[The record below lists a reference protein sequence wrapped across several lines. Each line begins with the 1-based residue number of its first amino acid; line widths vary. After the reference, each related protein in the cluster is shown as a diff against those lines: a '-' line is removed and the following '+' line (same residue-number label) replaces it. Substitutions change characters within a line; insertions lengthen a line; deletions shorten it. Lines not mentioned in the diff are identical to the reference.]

1 MADLAIPD
9 YLLIPETCK
18 ICGVYSPTWFTDSD
32 LWNLIDEAGILCP
45 ACFITKAEKAG
56 VKTTGWKLIPEERV
70 EKAESEARQLREQLE
85 EANASKV
92 VNLYRQPEIDA
103 LRSQLE
109 RLQSGFDALCTA
121 HADLGQQA
129 AKLEAQL
136 EAGQDKCANCGKT
149 YSLHLKGTYCRI
161 GSDAKWFPQKL
172 ADAIVKSTQKTAE
185 SA

>member
-1 MADLAIPD
+1 RNLICTIRERRSAMADLAIPD

-136 EAGQDKCANCGKT
+136 ERAYMPA
-149 YSLHLKGTYCRI
+149 
-161 GSDAKWFPQKL
+161 SDEEWEKFHQL
-172 ADAIVKSTQKTAE
+172 ARGLGREIQVMQ
-185 SA
+185 

>member
-1 MADLAIPD
+1 MGAESEYRSELFALDKAS
-9 YLLIPETCK
+9 LI
-18 ICGVYSPTWFTDSD
+18 
-32 LWNLIDEAGILCP
+32 
-45 ACFITKAEKAG
+45 
-56 VKTTGWKLIPEERV
+56 ERIA
-70 EKAESEARQLREQLE
+70 KAESEARQLREQLL
-85 EANASKV
+85 EARKQADKWM
-92 VNLYRQPEIDA
+92 IDFGMECKTTME